1 MQTALIVLAAGQG
14 RRFGGHKL
22 LARLHNR
29 PLASYAAT
37 CAGDFTFI
45 EKIAVTS
52 RTDDELAEIFLA
64 RGFKVIANTAPEAGL
79 GLSLRLGL
87 EATTA
92 PAAFVLLADMP
103 HIPAMI
109 FPALLQRLIDDDLD
123 AVRPRHGDQPGHPA
137 LLRRRCFHALQ
148 GEAGAA
154 TLFHDDRFRTGFIDS
169 DDKGVIEDVDTLAD
183 LARLQQ
189 FNDAT
194 KADY

>member
-14 RRFGGHKL
+14 RRFGGNKL
-22 LARLHNR
+22 LARLNGR
-29 PLASYAAT
+29 PLARYTAA
-37 CAGDFTFI
+37 CAGSFPFI
-45 EKIAVTS
+45 ETIAVTS
-52 RTDDELAEIFLA
+52 QADDELAEIFLA
-64 RGFKVIANTAPEAGL
+64 RGFKTFANTAPEAGL

-92 PAAFVLLADMP
+92 EAVFVLLADMP
-103 HIPAMI
+103 CVPAAI
-109 FPALLQRLIDDDLD
+109 FPALSQKLTDDDLD
-123 AVRPRHGDQPGHPA
+123 AVRPLYKGQPGHPA